1 MRSLPFMLLLALL
14 KMPPLALADAHGFT
28 LDQVLAYP
36 YVSGLVAFAHVP
48 PNFLWS
54 LPTLNLSFPF

>member
-1 MRSLPFMLLLALL
+1 MLLLALL
-14 KMPPLALADAHGFT
+14 KMPPLALADAHSFT
-28 LDQVLAYP
+28 LEQVLAYP